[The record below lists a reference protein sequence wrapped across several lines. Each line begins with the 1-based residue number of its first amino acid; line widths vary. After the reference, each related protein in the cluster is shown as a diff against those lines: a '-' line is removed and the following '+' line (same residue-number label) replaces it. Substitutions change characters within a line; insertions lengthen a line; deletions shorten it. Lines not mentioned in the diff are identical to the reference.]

1 MRKHAIIVSMD
12 KQRLRDL
19 LLLSLESE
27 LRTMTKAAADAR
39 EAATHDDAK
48 PENDKDTRALEA
60 SYLAGAQAA
69 RAEELKGNIAFLK
82 TLAIET
88 CASAKATALIE
99 LDDGEASPRLYFL
112 LPAGGGVK
120 LAGEKGEEV
129 TVLTP
134 ESPLGR
140 ALLGKK
146 EGDSVEVV
154 TRAGT
159 KEYEISRLS

>member
-1 MRKHAIIVSMD
+1 MD

-19 LLLSLESE
+19 LLIALEAE
-27 LRTMTKAAADAR
+27 LRTMVKAAADAR

-69 RAEELKGNIAFLK
+69 RVEELKGNIAFVK
-82 TLAIET
+82 TLMVEPCT
-88 CASAKATALIE
+88 TAKATALIE
-99 LDDGEASPRLYFL
+99 LDDGEAEPRLYFL
-112 LPAGGGVK
+112 LPSGGGAK
-120 LAGEKGEEV
+120 LQGDGGREV

-140 ALLGKK
+140 AVLGKK